1 MTLTLTLTLTQTKGS
16 RVSRRPPPAGA
27 VVLDLVLP
35 AAIDDD
41 PPAAYTPAGYT
52 PTGNIPAGSTPAGS
66 TPAGSA
72 PVASGTIAPVVP
84 GGPAAGEAPLQ
95 PPLLRSFCERP
106 TGKEPKPWAAHACVL
121 RLEELAAFL
130 QASS

>member
-1 MTLTLTLTLTQTKGS
+1 M
-16 RVSRRPPPAGA
+16 SRRPPPAGA

-41 PPAAYTPAGYT
+41 PPAA
-52 PTGNIPAGSTPAGS
+52 STPAGH

-72 PVASGTIAPVVP
+72 PVPSGTIAPVVP
-84 GGPAAGEAPLQ
+84 GGQAAGEAPLH

>member
-1 MTLTLTLTLTQTKGS
+1 
-16 RVSRRPPPAGA
+16 VSRRPPPAGA

-41 PPAAYTPAGYT
+41 PPAGSTPAGYT
-52 PTGNIPAGSTPAGS
+52 PTGNTPAGS

-72 PVASGTIAPVVP
+72 PVPSGTIAPVVP
-84 GGPAAGEAPLQ
+84 GGPTAGEAPLH
-95 PPLLRSFCERP
+95 PLLLRSFCERP

-130 QASS
+130 QASSEP